1 MSTRWHD
8 VAKTWRN
15 PFVLQ
20 EFNTRPSFSEF
31 PGGLSI
37 AGLEQPGKVT
47 AALKAA
53 AFRYGRD
60 GEARSRQ
67 LCGCDRE
74 PVLGEKDR
82 GALSPQFL
90 KAAETLPAADPGG
103 LGDVVHTDG
112 LPVVLLDE
120 FHHLAQGDQ
129 LSLPRHSGC
138 TGRGIPVHLF
148 QYGSPDAA
156 HQLEGVELIVL
167 LPGAEFFKLREQ
179 P

>member
-1 MSTRWHD
+1 MGRPV
-8 VAKTWRN
+8 VASCVAAIESRYWVRKT
-15 PFVLQ
+15 V
-20 EFNTRPSFSEF
+20 
-31 PGGLSI
+31 GLS
-37 AGLEQPGKVT
+37 PRSS
-47 AALKAA
+47 LKQ
-53 AFRYGRD
+53 RKH
-60 GEARSRQ
+60 SRR
-67 LCGCDRE
+67 L
-74 PVLGEKDR
+74 
-82 GALSPQFL
+82 
-90 KAAETLPAADPGG
+90 TPGG

-138 TGRGIPVHLF
+138 TGRGFPVHLF